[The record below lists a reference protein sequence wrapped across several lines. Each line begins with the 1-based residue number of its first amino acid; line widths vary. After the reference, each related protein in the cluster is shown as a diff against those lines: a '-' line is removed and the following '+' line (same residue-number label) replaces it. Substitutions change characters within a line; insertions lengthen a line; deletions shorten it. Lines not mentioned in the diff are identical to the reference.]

1 MCFLTSVQMDWY
13 ERQQDRL
20 RNMLEIPSSELGD
33 PESDFSDIEEEDLII
48 NAEDDSDSEMFRPEN
63 PPVEMDVDEEIANNV
78 EPVPEPR
85 NEAIDLSLNQQ
96 DDLDLR
102 PNVPQNERM
111 LINPTYIGR
120 NKPIATVWS
129 NTPQPRPGRI
139 RSHNIVTQLPGPKR
153 QARQA
158 RSELEC
164 WNLFLP
170 ETILE
175 KLVHYTNIKI
185 RQVQPNY
192 ARVRDARQTDISE
205 MKALLGLLY
214 LAGVSISAKQN
225 VLDLWKKDGLG
236 VEIFSLIMGVNRFR
250 FLLQNLR
257 FDDVDSED
265 RQQRKDVDRL
275 YCFREFFEDFSRR
288 CKENYS
294 HSAYVTIDEMLP
306 NFRGKCSFRVYMPK
320 KPGKFG
326 IKVWA
331 VTDSKTFYTSSLE
344 VYISK
349 QHRGPF
355 WVSTSTRDVVNRIVS
370 HIEGTGRN
378 ITCDNFFTS
387 LPLAEDLLQKKLT
400 LVGTIRKNKSA
411 IPYELITDD
420 KENRRPTKSSMF
432 AFTLNETLVSYKA
445 TEKKFVLL
453 LSTLHEDD
461 EIDEASGDDFKPS
474 IITFYNKNKCGV
486 DVSDAMQKEYSVSRI
501 SNRWPL
507 TLFFFELNVGA
518 INAFVIWKANN
529 IQDNEN
535 YRPSRKGFLEKL
547 GRGLIYEQAQ
557 RRVAENY
564 PISRLMKDRLTQI
577 FKFQRARQDPQAA
590 PVQRGPYRICGIC
603 PRRKNR
609 KTTVICNNCNV
620 PICKE
625 HTRPSCTNC
634 AEREQE
640 PAENYDDED

>member
-20 RNMLEIPSSELGD
+20 RNMLEIPSTSELGD

-225 VLDLWKKDGLG
+225 ALDLWKKDGLG

-294 HSAYVTIDEMLP
+294 HSAYVTVDEMLP
-306 NFRGKCSFRVYMPK
+306 NFRGKCSF
-320 KPGKFG
+320 
-326 IKVWA
+326 
-331 VTDSKTFYTSSLE
+331 
-344 VYISK
+344 
-349 QHRGPF
+349 
-355 WVSTSTRDVVNRIVS
+355 
-370 HIEGTGRN
+370 
-378 ITCDNFFTS
+378 
-387 LPLAEDLLQKKLT
+387 
-400 LVGTIRKNKSA
+400 
-411 IPYELITDD
+411 
-420 KENRRPTKSSMF
+420 
-432 AFTLNETLVSYKA
+432 
-445 TEKKFVLL
+445 
-453 LSTLHEDD
+453 
-461 EIDEASGDDFKPS
+461 
-474 IITFYNKNKCGV
+474 
-486 DVSDAMQKEYSVSRI
+486 
-501 SNRWPL
+501 
-507 TLFFFELNVGA
+507 
-518 INAFVIWKANN
+518 
-529 IQDNEN
+529 
-535 YRPSRKGFLEKL
+535 
-547 GRGLIYEQAQ
+547 
-557 RRVAENY
+557 
-564 PISRLMKDRLTQI
+564 
-577 FKFQRARQDPQAA
+577 
-590 PVQRGPYRICGIC
+590 
-603 PRRKNR
+603 
-609 KTTVICNNCNV
+609 
-620 PICKE
+620 
-625 HTRPSCTNC
+625 
-634 AEREQE
+634 
-640 PAENYDDED
+640 